1 MYCVKH
7 KKQANKYIL
16 KIWSSW
22 CRDDIVMIQTFVGP
36 SAGEANWDQMAH
48 CCFVDD
54 GNDGFDN
61 DLGDNYDDCVLS
73 IILVIT
79 FKLWTSSVQCK
90 FQLSN
95 LWYKIW

>member
-1 MYCVKH
+1 
-7 KKQANKYIL
+7 
-16 KIWSSW
+16 
-22 CRDDIVMIQTFVGP
+22 MIQTFVGP

-73 IILVIT
+73 IILVVTSCECHQCSVNFSFPT
-79 FKLWTSSVQCK
+79 FDIKYD
-90 FQLSN
+90 N
-95 LWYKIW
+95 RE

>member
-1 MYCVKH
+1 
-7 KKQANKYIL
+7 
-16 KIWSSW
+16 
-22 CRDDIVMIQTFVGP
+22 MIQTFVGP

-79 FKLWTSSVQCK
+79 FKL
-90 FQLSN
+90 
-95 LWYKIW
+95 